1 MGIIIFVVNIVAF
14 LLMFERKEE
23 QLPEENESLIN
34 DARVNVQFNRENQE
48 LSAESRF

>member
-34 DARVNVQFNRENQE
+34 VQFNRENQE